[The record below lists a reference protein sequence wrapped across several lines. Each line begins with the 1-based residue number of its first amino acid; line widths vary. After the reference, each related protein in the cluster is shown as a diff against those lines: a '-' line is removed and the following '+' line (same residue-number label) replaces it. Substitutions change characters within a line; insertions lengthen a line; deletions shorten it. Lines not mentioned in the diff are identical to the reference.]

1 MCMCVRGVQK
11 GVKTIENDA
20 SQIIKHSMRYK
31 SQTLYNIKTQIG
43 RGWVGVDGGGASRRT
58 IKWHGANNLIYFLR
72 ATLF

>member
-31 SQTLYNIKTQIG
+31 SQTLYNIKTHG
-43 RGWVGVDGGGASRRT
+43 GWGWMVVARRVAQSNGMAQT
-58 IKWHGANNLIYFLR
+58 I
-72 ATLF
+72 